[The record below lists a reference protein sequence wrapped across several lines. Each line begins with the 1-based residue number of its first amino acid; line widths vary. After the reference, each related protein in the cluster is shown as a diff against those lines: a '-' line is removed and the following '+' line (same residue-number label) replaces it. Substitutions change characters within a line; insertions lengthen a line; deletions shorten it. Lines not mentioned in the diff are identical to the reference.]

1 MPFTLVFTDC
11 WAFSSSLFFF
21 NFKFE
26 LAEAPFPCIS
36 DKFIDKL
43 AEHKIIIDTI
53 GWSGGNTSLEALFLN
68 KPIITLKGNTLRSN
82 HTAAFLK
89 EIDLEVLIA
98 KNYNEYLQLANKLME
113 NKEFFNFIVSK
124 IIKNK
129 HLIFNKKI
137 SLYEKIKDLL

>member
-1 MPFTLVFTDC
+1 MT
-11 WAFSSSLFFF
+11 
-21 NFKFE
+21 
-26 LAEAPFPCIS
+26 
-36 DKFIDKL
+36 
-43 AEHKIIIDTI
+43 EHKIVIDTI

-98 KNYNEYLQLANKLME
+98 KNYSEFLQLANKLME
-113 NKEFFNFIVSK
+113 NKEFFNFVVNK